1 MSKKAKAVLDPLRS
15 NLSGKE
21 TRTGR
26 TRGREAPAT
35 AEASKRSALR
45 RRLLTWYDRNHRP
58 LPWRATSDPY
68 RIWISEIMLQQ
79 TRVETVLPH
88 YARFLDRFPTL
99 QALAAAPPEA
109 VLKVWEGLGYYTR
122 ARNLHAAARI
132 VVARHGGRLPDTREA
147 LLALPGIGTYTVG
160 AILSIAFGKRVA
172 AVDGNVRRVWGRIF
186 ATGETGE
193 SDAPSPAD
201 LAEAIVPRRAPG
213 LFNQALMD
221 LGATVCK
228 PRNPGCSV
236 CPVRDLCRARAA
248 GLERTLPSPAKKP
261 AVPER
266 EGVAGVIADATGRLL
281 IVRRAPDGLLGS
293 LWKFPGGFVRPPE
306 SPEDGL
312 VRTVREELGIRIEP
326 GERAAVVRHA
336 YTHFRLTLHA
346 FPCRIVRGRPQP
358 PNGRDWLWAT
368 PNDLAERPFSGVDRK
383 VMAKLAARDRPLA
396 ADRAGNPSGD
406 TAAPL
411 PDG

>member
-1 MSKKAKAVLDPLRS
+1 METTRRRSAPETDETSKW
-15 NLSGKE
+15 
-21 TRTGR
+21 
-26 TRGREAPAT
+26 
-35 AEASKRSALR
+35 SALR

-79 TRVETVLPH
+79 TQVATVLPY

-109 VLKVWEGLGYYTR
+109 VLKAWEGLGYYTR
-122 ARNLHAAARI
+122 VRNLHAAARL
-132 VVARHGGRLPDTREA
+132 VVARHGGRLPETRGA
-147 LLALPGIGTYTVG
+147 LLALPGIGTYTAG
-160 AILSIAFGKRVA
+160 AILSIAFGQRVA

-186 ATGETGE
+186 ATAE
-193 SDAPSPAD
+193 SGAGSLQE
-201 LAEAIVPRRAPG
+201 LAEAIVPRRVPG
-213 LFNQALMD
+213 RFNQALMD

-228 PRNPGCSV
+228 PRTPGCSV
-236 CPVRDLCRARAA
+236 CPVRDLCHAHAA
-248 GLERTLPSPAKKP
+248 GLERSLPSPMKRA

-266 EGVAGVIADATGRLL
+266 EGVAGVIADPTGRLL

-306 SPEDGL
+306 SPEDCL

-326 GERAAVVRHA
+326 GERAAVVKHA

-346 FPCRIVRGRPQP
+346 FPCRIVRGRPHP
-358 PNGRDWLWAT
+358 AAGRDWLWAS
-368 PNDLAERPFSGVDRK
+368 PKDLVERPFSGVDRK
-383 VMAKLAARDRPLA
+383 VMAKLAARVRPLG
-396 ADRAGNPSGD
+396 ADRAGNPAGD
-406 TAAPL
+406 AATPL